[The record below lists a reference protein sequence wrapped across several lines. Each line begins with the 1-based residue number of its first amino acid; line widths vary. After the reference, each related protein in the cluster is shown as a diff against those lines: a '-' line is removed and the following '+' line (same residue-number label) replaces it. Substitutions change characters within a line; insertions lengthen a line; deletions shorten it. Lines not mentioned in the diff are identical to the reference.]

1 MSDKDKLLRI
11 YLKARGKATGIESYA
26 DAQDYAL
33 SLGGIIADALEGT
46 GLELSDIPEDELVA
60 MLRPVLKQAQ
70 GDALS
75 AARLAQQAQNRA
87 AKLRLGVLEA
97 EVDGAA
103 AEAIA
108 GQIAGRAISKEYLA
122 RALNDRLQH
131 IVDETQ
137 RKNIKARDDMGLG
150 VHIVR
155 KYSDLGLRSGT
166 KYAEPCKWCLDRC
179 GEWTNYQEAY
189 EAGCFERHDGCCCQI
204 DYDVYGTHTVSKDK
218 WNWYNK

>member
-1 MSDKDKLLRI
+1 MDKDKLLRI
-11 YLKARGKATGIESYA
+11 YLKARDRTRIESYA
-26 DAQDYAL
+26 DAQGYAL
-33 SLGGIIADALEGT
+33 KLGDIIAKALGDMD
-46 GLELSDIPEDELVA
+46 LSEVSEDEISDL
-60 MLRPVLKQAQ
+60 LRPVLRQAQ
-70 GDALS
+70 TDAIS
-75 AARLAQQAQNRA
+75 AARLAQQAQNKS
-87 AKLRLGVLEA
+87 AKLGLGVLDADADMAVA
-97 EVDGAA
+97 ETV
-103 AEAIA
+103 A
-108 GQIAGRAISKEYLA
+108 GQMAGRVITEEYIAKLV
-122 RALNDRLQH
+122 NGRLQSV
-131 IVDETQ
+131 IDETQ
-137 RKNIKARDDMGLG
+137 RKNAKAQEDMGLD

>member
-1 MSDKDKLLRI
+1 MDKDKLLRI
-11 YLKARGKATGIESYA
+11 YLKARDRTRSESYA

-33 SLGGIIADALEGT
+33 KLGDIIAKALGDMD
-46 GLELSDIPEDELVA
+46 LSEVSEDEISDL
-60 MLRPVLKQAQ
+60 LRPVLRQAQ
-70 GDALS
+70 TDAIS
-75 AARLAQQAQNRA
+75 AARLAQQAQNKS
-87 AKLRLGVLEA
+87 AKLGLGVLDADADMAVA
-97 EVDGAA
+97 ETV
-103 AEAIA
+103 A
-108 GQIAGRAISKEYLA
+108 GQMAGRAITEEYIAKLV
-122 RALNDRLQH
+122 NGRLQSV
-131 IVDETQ
+131 IDETQ
-137 RKNIKARDDMGLG
+137 RKNAKAQEDMGLD

-204 DYDVYGTHTVSKDK
+204 DYDVYDTHTVSKDK